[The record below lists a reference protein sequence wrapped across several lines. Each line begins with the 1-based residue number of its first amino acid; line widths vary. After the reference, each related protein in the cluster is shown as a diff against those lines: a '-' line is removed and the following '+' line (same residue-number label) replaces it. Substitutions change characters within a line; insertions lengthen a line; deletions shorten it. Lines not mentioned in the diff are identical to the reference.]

1 MARHDYRWLIE
12 PWHSP
17 LLYISLLLFVLV
29 KITAWLNIH
38 VFFVH
43 SHLNDLISIP
53 VFVATAISLER
64 LIGGDH
70 ELRYGKARIT
80 FFVIFVGV
88 IYEFYLP
95 YRSVRYTADYYDLL
109 CYAAGGIM
117 TWFFSP
123 CIKQNK

>member
-1 MARHDYRWLIE
+1 MARYDYRWLIE
-12 PWHSP
+12 PWNSP
-17 LLYISLLLFVLV
+17 LLYISLLLFAFV

-43 SHLNDLISIP
+43 SHLNDLICMP

-64 LIGGDH
+64 LIGGDRK
-70 ELRYGKARIT
+70 LRYGKARII

-88 IYEFYLP
+88 IYEFFLP
-95 YRSVRYTADYYDLL
+95 SRSVRYTADYYDLL
-109 CYAAGGIM
+109 CYIAGGIM

-123 CIKQNK
+123 CIKKNK